1 MQAPTVSYTF
11 HVKDVHMFYHEADSS
26 MNFSSHE
33 DDGRIEIHGIEPE
46 DMFQCVGNALC
57 CNMSILKEVKG
68 THWQIERAKEM
79 ITNLQA
85 FIDKNNND

>member
-1 MQAPTVSYTF
+1 
-11 HVKDVHMFYHEADSS
+11 MFYHEADSS

-57 CNMSILKEVKG
+57 CGMSILNEIKP
-68 THWQIERAKEM
+68 TSWQLERAQEM
-79 ITNLQA
+79 INKLQT
-85 FIDKNNND
+85 FIDNNTNPNSDI